1 MKPILSIVVLLLIIT
16 TARAQSFIG
25 YSSGNYT
32 GVNGVFFNPAYAANS
47 RYHWDFN
54 LVQVNASVY
63 NNAVSYKLGNLTKS
77 FNSDAV
83 LNKLYGAA
91 NANALENVDV
101 LGPSL
106 LFNINSKTAF
116 AFTTRYREFGNM
128 RGINGIL
135 LQSIKSEDAP
145 AAFGI
150 NNCNMQVAATGWME
164 AGVTWANVL
173 YNNDKHFLKGGIS
186 VKYLGGISNAAV
198 STHNLN
204 ASIEL
209 DPTKENYFAANAS
222 GDINLRFAGASPS
235 HMSFSDL
242 TKFHGH
248 GAGIDIG
255 LSYEY
260 RPNSEEYKS
269 ADGSYDGSENLYKV
283 RASVALLDMGSISFN
298 KDPQR
303 SGTYAAG
310 FTGSDQ
316 FDLSALNTD
325 IDKIKDALDANPGL
339 FTPVADATGSKYKVS
354 LPARLM
360 TEVDYHFNK
369 GFYLNLAGHMSLAKS
384 NDIYKMNDLN
394 RIIITPRI
402 ETPFFGFYVPLQVNN
417 MTGFDAGL
425 GFRIGK
431 LVVGSS
437 NILTALGSSK
447 MVNAYVGLR
456 FLGSTQKRS

>member
-16 TARAQSFIG
+16 TAQAQSFIG

-63 NNAVSYKLGNLTKS
+63 NNAVSYKLSNLAKS
-77 FNSDAV
+77 FNSDA
-83 LNKLYGAA
+83 LINKLYSTT
-91 NANALENVDV
+91 NASGLENVDV

-116 AFTTRYREFGNM
+116 ALTTRYREFGNL
-128 RGINGIL
+128 GGVNGNL
-135 LQSIKSEDAP
+135 LQSIKGEDAP
-145 AAFGI
+145 ETFGI
-150 NNCNMQVAATGWME
+150 NNMNMQVAATGWME

-173 YNNDKHFLKGGIS
+173 YNNGKHFLKGGIS
-186 VKYLGGISNAAV
+186 LKYLGGISNAAI
-198 STHNLN
+198 STHHLN
-204 ASIEL
+204 ASIGL
-209 DPTKENYFAANAS
+209 DPAKDNYLAANVS
-222 GDINLRFAGASPS
+222 GDINLRFAGASPAN
-235 HMSFSDL
+235 MSGNDL
-242 TKFHGH
+242 IKFNGH

-260 RPNSEEYKS
+260 RPRGEEYEF
-269 ADGSYDGSENLYKV
+269 ADGSYDRSENLYKI
-283 RASVALLDMGSISFN
+283 RASVALLDMGSIRFN

-303 SGTYAAG
+303 SGSYTAG

-325 IDKIKDALDANPGL
+325 IDKIKGALDANSGL
-339 FTPVADATGSKYKVS
+339 FTPAPDATGSKYKVS

-360 TEVDYHFNK
+360 TEIDYHFNK

-384 NDIYKMNDLN
+384 NDIYKMSDLN
-394 RIIITPRI
+394 RIVVTPRV
-402 ETPFFGFYVPLQVNN
+402 ETPFIGFYVPLQVNK
-417 MTGFDAGL
+417 MTGFDAGMAL
-425 GFRIGK
+425 RLGK
-431 LVVGSS
+431 LVIGSS
-437 NILTALGSSK
+437 NIFTALGSSK
-447 MVNAYVGLR
+447 MVNAYIGFRL
-456 FLGSTQKRS
+456 FGSTQKGS